1 MLKKIAVERLRVG
14 MYVHALPGGW
24 LEHPFWR
31 RSFAITDEGDIARL
45 RACGIGEVVIDT
57 ERGLDE
63 PRKACA
69 EPPRHEATMRVE
81 PRPDPRPQAAVPME
95 VELKQAARLVR
106 AAKPKLVAMFRD
118 ARLGKAIDTGRAEAL
133 VEEIQGSVMRQ
144 PSAFVSIARL
154 KRSDEYT
161 FMHSVAVSGL
171 MIALAREL
179 GLSEA
184 DTRQAGLAGLLHDLG
199 KAGVPN
205 EILNKPGRLSDGEF
219 AQMKRHPELGHRMLI
234 ASGVQCD
241 VTLDVCLHH
250 HERMDGRGYPH
261 GLAGDRIDRFARM
274 GAVCDVYDAITSN
287 RPYKAGW
294 PPDESIARMGQWAG
308 DHFDPAIFQ
317 AFVRS
322 IGIYPVGS
330 LVRLQS
336 GRLGVVVESN
346 ADDLTAPVVKVFF
359 STRSNL
365 HIAPERIDLRRG
377 TDRIVGREDPARW
390 RFKNLDE
397 LWAGDALS
405 G

>member
-1 MLKKIAVERLRVG
+1 
-14 MYVHALPGGW
+14 
-24 LEHPFWR
+24 
-31 RSFAITDEGDIARL
+31 
-45 RACGIGEVVIDT
+45 
-57 ERGLDE
+57 
-63 PRKACA
+63 
-69 EPPRHEATMRVE
+69 
-81 PRPDPRPQAAVPME
+81 ME

-184 DTRQAGLAGLLHDLG
+184 ETRQAGLAGLLHDLG

-261 GLAGDRIDRFARM
+261 ALAGDRIDRFARM